1 MSRTGNSTTN
11 PTRIVISVTGVVQG
25 VGFRPFI
32 YRQATSRGLAGR
44 VINTAAGVEIDVE
57 GAADAVASLVED
69 IRTEAPPRALI
80 TSVETVVME
89 PAGRSR
95 FEIGTSLSGR
105 SRRQLVSPDS
115 CTCDA
120 CQRELFDPDN
130 RRYRYPFINC
140 TDCGPR
146 FTIMEGLPYDRSLTT
161 MSAFEM
167 CPDCLAEYEDPA
179 NRRFHAEPNACP
191 HCGPSLW
198 LAGRDGAALPAVDPV
213 QAAAAALLAGKIVA
227 LKGLGGFQLA
237 CLASDKK
244 AVGRLRQLKQ
254 RPHKPFAVM
263 AASADEAGLLCLV
276 SEAEK
281 ALLESVE
288 RPIVLLRTRT
298 ASHVGGVAAPGL
310 DHLGVMLPYT
320 PLHFLLMDAVGEPLI
335 MTSGNRFSEPI
346 CRTNNEAVERLG
358 PVADLLLLHNRGIR
372 STYDD
377 SVAMIGPG
385 GRTVLLRRARGYAPM
400 PVMLPLGDEMEHE
413 PVLAGGGELKSAFCL
428 TRGKQAF
435 LSQHIGD
442 LGNAATLEHYERTE
456 KLFEE
461 IFGARPRRLACDL
474 HPGYLSTSYC
484 LDRGEPVTRFQHH
497 RAHMA
502 ACLAENGFTG
512 AAVGMALD
520 GTGLG
525 DDGAIWGGEF
535 FTGSLAGG
543 LKRAAHLQYFPL
555 LGGEAAIREPWRTA
569 LALAW
574 THAPADVDLVADII
588 GIDAAKKRLLLRQLG
603 GRLNCPATSSCGRL
617 FDAVASL
624 ALGRNT
630 VTYEA
635 QGAMELEAAARRWL
649 AKNAESLPHPAPYRF
664 EIAADAGPWL
674 LSPGNAV
681 RSIMSDLG
689 RGEAPGAIAA
699 RFHQGL
705 AAALVD
711 LAAGLAERDGLD
723 TAALSGGVFQN
734 LLLLELVSSGLARRG
749 LKVLSH
755 GMVPPNDGGLA
766 LGQAALLLCRGS
778 YPKES

>member
-80 TSVETVVME
+80 TSVETVAME

-120 CQRELFDPDN
+120 CQQELFDPDN

-161 MSAFEM
+161 MSVFEM

-179 NRRFHAEPNACP
+179 SRRFHAEPNACP

-213 QAAAAALLAGKIVA
+213 AAAATALLEGKIVA

-237 CLASDKK
+237 CLAGDKK

-263 AASADEAGLLCLV
+263 TASVDEAGLHCQV

-288 RPIVLLRTRT
+288 RPIVLLKTRP
-298 ASHVGGVAAPGL
+298 ASHVGSVAAPGL
-310 DHLGVMLPYT
+310 DHLGVILPYT
-320 PLHFLLMDAVGEPLI
+320 PLHFLLMDAAGEPLI
-335 MTSGNRFSEPI
+335 MTSGNRSSEPI

-358 PVADLLLLHNRGIR
+358 QIADLLLLHNRGIR

-385 GRTVLLRRARGYAPM
+385 NRTVLLRRARGYAPM
-400 PVMLPLGDEMEHE
+400 PVMLPLGDEMERE

-442 LGNAATLEHYERTE
+442 LGNAATLEHFERTE
-456 KLFEE
+456 RLFEE

-484 LDRGEPVTRFQHH
+484 LERGEPVTRFQHH
-497 RAHMA
+497 RAHIA
-502 ACLAENGFTG
+502 ACLAENSFTG

-535 FTGSLAGG
+535 FTGSLEGG

-574 THAPADVDLVADII
+574 THAPGDMDLVADIL
-588 GIDAAKKRLLLRQLG
+588 GIDAAKKQLLLRQLE

-624 ALGRNT
+624 ALGRNS

-649 AKNAESLPHPAPYRF
+649 AMNAESLPHPAPYRF
-664 EIAADAGPWL
+664 EIAADVSPWL

-681 RSIMSDLG
+681 RSIIAGLG

-699 RFHQGL
+699 RFHLGL

-711 LAAGLAERDGLD
+711 LAAGLAERDGLA

-734 LLLLELVSSGLARRG
+734 LLLLELVSDGLGRRG

-766 LGQAALLLCRGS
+766 LGQAALLLCR
-778 YPKES
+778 ESFPGES